1 MASKRYELT
10 AVVCHIDEGTQ
21 KNLIGLIKVDKA
33 YHDLKQKNT
42 TTTALT
48 ADTRWYLF
56 NDFTV
61 SPVSVQEAVWFTF
74 DWKVPAI
81 LYYSNTELVSDT
93 EENLQEYKTPLT
105 FELLQEPAHING
117 DNGLDAPKHKNG
129 TKFQPFTRVAM
140 PEKGYL
146 VAMDAEF
153 VTLNQE
159 ENEIR
164 ADGKMSTIK
173 PKQQNAA
180 RITCLHG

>member
-1 MASKRYELT
+1 M
-10 AVVCHIDEGTQ
+10 CHVDEGTQ
-21 KNLIGLIKVDKA
+21 RNLIALINVEKA
-33 YHDLKQKNT
+33 YHDLKHKNT
-42 TTTALT
+42 STVGLT
-48 ADTRWYLF
+48 PETRWYLF

-74 DWKVPAI
+74 DWKIPTI
-81 LYYSNTELVSDT
+81 LYYTCDELVVKETVDT
-93 EENLQEYKTPLT
+93 LMEYKSPLT
-105 FELLQEPAHING
+105 FELFQEPSQINKDNNDG
-117 DNGLDAPKHKNG
+117 DKRKNG
-129 TKFQPFTRVAM
+129 IKFQPFTSLYM

-180 RITCLHG
+180 RITCVHG

>member
-1 MASKRYELT
+1 M
-10 AVVCHIDEGTQ
+10 
-21 KNLIGLIKVDKA
+21 
-33 YHDLKQKNT
+33 KQKNT
-42 TTTALT
+42 NTTALT

-74 DWKVPAI
+74 DWKIPAI
-81 LYYSNTELVSDT
+81 LYYSSTSFVAESAEKLD
-93 EENLQEYKTPLT
+93 EYKTPLT
-105 FELLQEPAHING
+105 FELFQEPGHINV
-117 DNGLDAPKHKNG
+117 DNNGVMEDEKHNKNG
-129 TKFQPFTRVAM
+129 TKFQPFTTLTM
-140 PEKGYL
+140 PNKGYL